1 MNFNY
6 FLFIPA
12 RYLFKQG
19 GWIDLSM
26 NLEASPGWVGNHQ
39 IDPQES
45 DYSEEEVLQD
55 KYSSIGGEKSSL
67 KPIPYP
73 SEFIS

>member
-1 MNFNY
+1 MY
-6 FLFIPA
+6 FSFEFQLLSIYSRPKAF
-12 RYLFKQG
+12 YLFKQG

-26 NLEASPGWVGNHQ
+26 NFEASPGWVGNHQ

-55 KYSSIGGEKSSL
+55 K
-67 KPIPYP
+67 
-73 SEFIS
+73 